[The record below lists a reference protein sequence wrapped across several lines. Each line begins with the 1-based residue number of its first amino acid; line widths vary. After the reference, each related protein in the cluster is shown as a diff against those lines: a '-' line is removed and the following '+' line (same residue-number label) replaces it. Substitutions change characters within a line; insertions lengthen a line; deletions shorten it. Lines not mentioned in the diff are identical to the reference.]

1 MRRGADI
8 FASRGVL
15 DCEQLTRLCIIIRG
29 YGGMSAFWEYVRGLL
44 FASSSRVVS
53 DVPLL
58 RVAADAWAAAEAASF
73 PQIPGAAGVPEATS
87 SFPLRGMVGRA

>member
-1 MRRGADI
+1 
-8 FASRGVL
+8 
-15 DCEQLTRLCIIIRG
+15 
-29 YGGMSAFWEYVRGLL
+29 MSAFWEYVRGLL
-44 FASSSRVVS
+44 FASSGGVVVS